1 MVFVTS
7 NIVKSN
13 PIGNS
18 SGKILKTIVTKKL
31 GKYNP
36 YNFYDEQELMPLEYH
51 NFQTIE
57 IKFMSL
63 TGEELQSQN
72 PNDGEETHCHFFARR
87 FKKQKII
94 S

>member
-1 MVFVTS
+1 
-7 NIVKSN
+7 
-13 PIGNS
+13 
-18 SGKILKTIVTKKL
+18 
-31 GKYNP
+31 
-36 YNFYDEQELMPLEYH
+36 MPLEYH